1 MLLPT
6 LLILCTSGLARAQA
20 TSNPGVRRSNLYFDE
35 LLAVALRQETAG
47 LQDRP
52 LPTFA
57 FAFGRGN
64 RHVANFTRI
73 RMAGLAGGL
82 QRVGD
87 ASAPGFLR
95 GNVTVGANVRFVNA
109 TVDCGGHVKLENA
122 QFSQLVDLH
131 FLLKNTVALLEVM
144 AYPPEQPHLLTFQLL
159 NGGANMTAV
168 IPRVPVL
175 EPDEMNYLVE
185 GVRSATKLSTEAF
198 LNGPF
203 RIALERAVVRKPM
216 PKP

>member
-6 LLILCTSGLARAQA
+6 LLIFYIPGFARSQTTANAGTQ
-20 TSNPGVRRSNLYFDE
+20 RSNLYFDE
-35 LLAVALRQETAG
+35 LLAVVLKQEASG
-47 LQDRP
+47 LDARP

-73 RMAGLAGGL
+73 RVTGLAGGL

-95 GNVTVGANVRFVNA
+95 GNLTVGANVRLANV
-109 TVDCGGHVKLENA
+109 TVDCGGHVKLEKA
-122 QFSQLVDLH
+122 QFSQLVDLR
-131 FLLKNTVALLEVM
+131 FLLKNTVALVEVM
-144 AYPPEQPHLLTFQLL
+144 AYPPEHPHLLTFQLL
-159 NGGANMTAV
+159 HGGANMTAV
-168 IPRVPVL
+168 IPQVPVL
-175 EPDEMNYLVE
+175 ETDEMKHLVE
-185 GVRSATKLSTEAF
+185 GVHSAIKLSTEAF

-203 RIALERAVVRKPM
+203 RSALERAVVRKPM